1 MSATKLSSQ
10 NAQRAGCDAR
20 LQAETALIDVDGVMI
35 MRGGRT
41 LFRNVSFALA
51 GGGVAQLAGVNGA
64 GKTSLLR
71 ALAGALPVAQG
82 RVTLAAAASCAFLP
96 ADDALWH
103 GPVAVRAALRDWAA
117 ILDVSP
123 ARVDDVLAQL
133 ALSALAERSL
143 ATLSMGQKRRLS
155 WARLLLRTAP
165 LWLLDEPFNS
175 LDRDGL
181 ARVLE
186 LVRTHLAAGGAAVM
200 ACHDDL
206 GALLPGHGV
215 VSVTLAPDGGG

>member
-35 MRGGRT
+35 VRGGRV

-82 RVTLAAAASCAFLP
+82 RVTLAASASCAFLP

-103 GPVAVRAALRDWAA
+103 GPVPVRAALRDWAA

-123 ARVDDVLAQL
+123 ARVDEVLAQL

-181 ARVLE
+181 ARVLD
-186 LVRTHLAAGGAAVM
+186 LVRAHLAAGGAAVM

-215 VSVTLAPDGGG
+215 VSVTLASDGGG